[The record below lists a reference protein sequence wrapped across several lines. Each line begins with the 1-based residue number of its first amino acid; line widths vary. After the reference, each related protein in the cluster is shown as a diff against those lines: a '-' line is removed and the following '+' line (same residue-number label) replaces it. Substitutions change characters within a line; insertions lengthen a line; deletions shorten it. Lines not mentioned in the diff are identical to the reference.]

1 MQSDMCML
9 RALVATAIAG
19 AMLIGC
25 RAKEES
31 GASSR
36 PAAATQPAELSLAV
50 AGTDAIDETHAA
62 MAAKLINQ
70 GVAYLLAQREEDGA
84 WSLGQGAHK
93 PAATGLVL
101 KALLQH
107 PDFDA
112 RHPVVRR
119 GFESM
124 LRYRQEDGGVYNPKV
139 GYANYT
145 SSIALMALTS
155 AADPRFNETIRELIS
170 YLKTTQITAG
180 SASPKGEKIGPGHG
194 WVGGSSYSR
203 KHNRPDGANTA
214 MWAQAMH
221 EAGVP
226 ADDPAMQRMVGF
238 LSRLQNRSESNPVGW
253 VREGPNDGGFIY
265 ALGLSG
271 PESKA
276 GAGPGGRGMRSYGSI
291 TYMGFLSMLYGGL
304 SKSDPRVRSAY
315 QWIRRHWTLEQNPNM
330 PEAAGQG
337 RYQGQYFYYSVF
349 ARALRAWGQPII
361 TDAAGKKHNWRHEL
375 TDALAKR
382 IRKDGSWV
390 NPSDRWNEGSPVLVT
405 AYGVLG
411 LQEVLKE

>member
-1 MQSDMCML
+1 MNTGIL
-9 RALVATAIAG
+9 RVLTTIALASLA
-19 AMLIGC
+19 LSGC
-25 RAKEES
+25 REKKQN
-31 GASSR
+31 GASPRPGPTTR
-36 PAAATQPAELSLAV
+36 PAALSPAA
-50 AGTDAIDETHAA
+50 AATDAIDKAHAA
-62 MAAKLINQ
+62 TAGKLINR
-70 GVAYLLAQREEDGA
+70 GIGCLLARRERDGA
-84 WSLGQGAHK
+84 WSLGQGAQK

-112 RHPVVRR
+112 RHPIVRK

-124 LRYRQEDGGVYNPKV
+124 LRYRQDDGGIYNPKI

-155 AADPRFNETIRELIS
+155 AADPAFNETIRELIS
-170 YLKTTQITAG
+170 YLKSAQITAG
-180 SASPKGEKIGPGHG
+180 SVSPKGKKIGPGHR
-194 WVGGSSYSR
+194 WIGGSSYGR

-214 MWAQAMH
+214 MWTQALH

-238 LSRLQNRSESNPVGW
+238 FSRLQNRSESNPAGW

-265 ALGLSG
+265 ALGLTG

-276 GAGPGGRGMRSYGSI
+276 GPGPGGRGMRSYGSI
-291 TYMGFLSMLYGGL
+291 TYMGFLSMLYAGL
-304 SKSDPRVRSAY
+304 SKADPRVKAAY

-330 PEAAGQG
+330 PENAGQG
-337 RYQGQYFYYSVF
+337 SRQGLYFYYSVL
-349 ARALRAWGQPII
+349 ARALRAWGRPII
-361 TDAAGKKHNWRHEL
+361 TDTAGRKHNWRHEL
-375 TDALAKR
+375 VDALAKR
-382 IRKDGSWV
+382 IRQDGSWV

-405 AYGVLG
+405 TYCVLA
-411 LQEVLKE
+411 LEEVLKK